1 MTTGSMQ
8 VCAKDDAKLSLLCY
22 MITVECCMIQHFEC
36 QMPISTLGLAMT
48 CNRDKISSEE
58 KYFVSNQ
65 TTRYNVSVLGHIER
79 QM

>member
-8 VCAKDDAKLSLLCY
+8 VCAKDNAKLSLLCY

-48 CNRDKISSEE
+48 CNVTKFLPKKNILYR
-58 KYFVSNQ
+58 
-65 TTRYNVSVLGHIER
+65 TRQQDTMYR
-79 QM
+79 F